1 MIEERNYLLHPTYI
15 MLGMLLAGVTALFL
29 GFSGAYLYSRIQNN
43 LEPLEL
49 PILFV
54 FNTFILIIAS
64 YILIRAKQYYKSDD
78 TKKYQISL
86 GLALVITFV
95 FLISQLIAWNQLYD
109 QGIFINHSNMA
120 SYLYIISIIH
130 FAHVIFGIPFLAIFL
145 YHSITRMK
153 EPVSVLVYFS
163 DPDKERKL
171 NLLTVYWHFID
182 ILWVYLVIFFVLN
195 TLF

>member
-145 YHSITRMK
+145 Y
-153 EPVSVLVYFS
+153 
-163 DPDKERKL
+163 
-171 NLLTVYWHFID
+171 
-182 ILWVYLVIFFVLN
+182 
-195 TLF
+195 